1 MAAPPPPQPQP
12 PESGAGLEALEG
24 LALDT
29 VIAKAGARHAAAL
42 ACASTRL
49 RAAAGDD
56 ALWRRFCAD
65 DLDLH
70 APLDPDGRPLPSFK
84 DAYKVWLESFGMYPL
99 PLVRRVKNFWSSLKN
114 WLSENFPEALKTLS
128 KGVSEAQIQSAE
140 DDLGFKLPMPTK
152 LLYRFCNGQLP
163 LSEHHRENVHM
174 APLGIIGGYVFYDH
188 WINVH
193 LSPLEQIVEET
204 KEFYREFNDQGV
216 FNMTNL
222 IIVAT
227 SWYRPKTFLLNCSD
241 GQLYV
246 GTINLQHGEML
257 PCVPK
262 SLIRPT
268 NIDIPQDGLLLW
280 LEEHLRRLQNGMIK
294 TRVLKTSR
302 YISLF
307 PEAPPSCTSAMTNGV
322 KVRASAVFAP
332 EHPESS
338 RPGAKC
344 MYAYSIRLSV
354 PEACMLGG
362 VYYPSCQLY
371 SRHWIIRW
379 RDRVVSDVNGEGV
392 IGKYPLLTPGQEEFV
407 YESCTPLP
415 DSPGSVEGS
424 FTFVPGKLSRP
435 EGKPF
440 EVTVAPFPLEMPQ
453 YIF

>member
-1 MAAPPPPQPQP
+1 MAAPPPEPA
-12 PESGAGLEALEG
+12 GAGLEELEG

-29 VIAKAGARHAAAL
+29 VIAKAGASHAVAL
-42 ACASTRL
+42 ACASKRL
-49 RAAAGDD
+49 RDAAGDD

-65 DLDLH
+65 DLGLRGD

-84 DAYKVWLESFGMYPL
+84 DAYKVWMESFGMYPL
-99 PLVRRVKNFWSSLKN
+99 PLVRRVKNFWASLKS
-114 WLSENFPEALKTLS
+114 WLSENFPEALKTLN

-163 LSEHHRENVHM
+163 CSEDHGENVRM

-188 WINVH
+188 CVNVH

-204 KEFYREFNDQGV
+204 KEFYREYNGQGV
-216 FNMTNL
+216 SNIKKL
-222 IIVAT
+222 LLVAT

-241 GQLYV
+241 GELYV
-246 GTINLQHGEML
+246 GTINLQDGEML

-268 NIDIPQDGLLLW
+268 NSDMPQDGLLLW

-294 TRVLKTSR
+294 TRMRKTSR

-307 PEAPPSCTSAMTNGV
+307 PEAAPSCTSAMTNGV
-322 KVRASAVFAP
+322 KVVRASAVFAP
-332 EHPESS
+332 EHPESWQS
-338 RPGAKC
+338 GAKC

-362 VYYPSCQLY
+362 VYYSSCQLY

-379 RDRVVSDVNGEGV
+379 RDQVVSDVNGEGV

-435 EGKPF
+435 EGKSF
-440 EVTVAPFPLEMPQ
+440 EVTVAPFPLEMPE

>member
-1 MAAPPPPQPQP
+1 MAAPPRPQPEPEPEP
-12 PESGAGLEALEG
+12 PAAGLEALEG

-29 VIAKAGARHAAAL
+29 VIAKAGARQAAAL

-49 RAAAGDD
+49 RDAAGDD

-65 DLDLH
+65 DLALH
-70 APLDPDGRPLPSFK
+70 APLAPDGRTLPSFK

-99 PLVRRVKNFWSSLKN
+99 PLVRRVKIFWSSLKS
-114 WLSENFPEALKTLS
+114 WLSENFPEALKTLN

-140 DDLGFKLPMPTK
+140 DDLGFKLPLPTK

-163 LSEHHRENVHM
+163 LSEHHCENMRM
-174 APLGIIGGYVFYDH
+174 AHLGIIGGYVFYDH
-188 WINVH
+188 LINVH

-204 KEFYREFNDQGV
+204 KEFYHD
-216 FNMTNL
+216 
-222 IIVAT
+222 
-227 SWYRPKTFLLNCSD
+227 
-241 GQLYV
+241 QLYV
-246 GTINLQHGEML
+246 GTINLQDGEML

-268 NIDIPQDGLLLW
+268 NTDMPQDGLLLW

-294 TRVLKTSR
+294 TRMLKTSR

-307 PEAPPSCTSAMTNGV
+307 PEASPSCTSAMTNCV

-332 EHPESS
+332 EHPESR

-344 MYAYSIRLSV
+344 LYAYSIRLSV

-362 VYYPSCQLY
+362 VYYSSCQLY

-424 FTFVPGKLSRP
+424 FTFVPGMLSRP

-440 EVTVAPFPLEMPQ
+440 EVTVAPFPLEIPE